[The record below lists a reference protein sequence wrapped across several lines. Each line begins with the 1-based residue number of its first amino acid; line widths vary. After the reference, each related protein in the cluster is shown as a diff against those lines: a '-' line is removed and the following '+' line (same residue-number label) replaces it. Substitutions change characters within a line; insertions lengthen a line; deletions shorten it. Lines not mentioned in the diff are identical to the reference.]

1 MPEMG
6 GTDMIE
12 DPPKLTIKRPERRP
26 TPDQI
31 AAFKDVPTG
40 FVVDAMNGA
49 GVLNILVRPLQPEKS
64 PLHVAG
70 PGLTAGN
77 GPADVMATFA
87 ALAFLQDG
95 DVLVAATTGYQG
107 CAAAGDRLAGMVVN
121 ARASGFVTDGP
132 VRDYDG
138 VVSTGL
144 PIWCTGVTPATPF
157 MTGPGTVG
165 LPVQIAGQKVETG
178 DMIVAD
184 RDGVVVVPFD
194 QIDVVI
200 SQLADIQALENALD
214 AEVAAGLAVPERVK
228 EWLSGDQVKFV
239 D

>member
-1 MPEMG
+1 
-6 GTDMIE
+6 MIE
-12 DPPKLTIKRPERRP
+12 DPPKLTIRRPKRRP

-49 GVLNILVRPLQPEKS
+49 GAFDLSIKPIQPERPS
-64 PLHVAG
+64 IHVAG
-70 PGLTAGN
+70 PALTAGN

-95 DVLVAATTGYQG
+95 DVQVAAASGHQG
-107 CAAAGDRLAGMVVN
+107 CAAAGDRLAGMVQN
-121 ARASGFVTDGP
+121 AGAIGFVTDGP
-132 VRDYDG
+132 VRDYEG
-138 VVSTGL
+138 IVATGL
-144 PIWCTGVTPATPF
+144 PFWCTGVTPATPF

-165 LPVQIAGQKVETG
+165 LPVQIAGQRVETG

-184 RDGVVVVPFD
+184 RDGVVVVPFE
-194 QIDVVI
+194 QIDEVI
-200 SQLADIQALENALD
+200 AQLESIQALEETLD
-214 AEVAAGLAVPERVK
+214 AEVTAGLAVPDRVRA
-228 EWLSGDQVKFV
+228 WLAGDQVKFV

>member
-1 MPEMG
+1 
-6 GTDMIE
+6 MIE
-12 DPPKLTIKRPERRP
+12 EPPKLTIRRPTRRP

-40 FVVDAMNGA
+40 FVVDALSGTGA
-49 GVLNILVRPLQPEKS
+49 LDLTVKPLQPEMS

-70 PGLTAGN
+70 PALTAGN
-77 GPADVMATFA
+77 GPADIMATFA
-87 ALAFLQDG
+87 ALAFLQPG
-95 DVLVAATTGYQG
+95 DVLVTATTGHQG
-107 CAAAGDRLAGMVVN
+107 CAAAGDGFAGMVRN
-121 ARASGFVTDGP
+121 ADAFGIVLDGP

-138 VVSTGL
+138 IVATGL
-144 PIWCTGVTPATPF
+144 PVWCTGVTPATPF

-165 LPVQIAGQKVETG
+165 LPVQVAGQRVETG

-194 QIDVVI
+194 RIDEVI
-200 SQLADIQALENALD
+200 EQLSAIRALEEVQD
-214 AEVAAGLAVPERVK
+214 AEVAAGRVVPERVK
-228 EWLSGDQVKFV
+228 EWLAGDLVKFV